1 MTSVAVV
8 GVGSVGG
15 FFAAHAVA
23 AGHDVTLCVRTRF
36 DELVVESIGD
46 VFRSR
51 PRIVVE
57 PAEAPQPEWVLLAT
71 KAHQTEGA
79 RDWLRAFDRAG
90 TRIVVIQNGV
100 EHRDRLR
107 PLVAEAEIVPTVVY
121 CGAEAIAPGHIVHR
135 RNGFLIVEDG
145 AAARGLTE
153 MYEGTRASI
162 RATSD
167 WTSAAW
173 RKLCAN
179 VVANGITAITGERST
194 VMRRPDIQ
202 RLGRELVRECAA
214 VARAE
219 GAHLDDDIAEQVAS
233 QLAGSPEASGTSML
247 YDRLAGRPLEHDAI
261 YGAVVRAGIRHGIP
275 TPLSETMAALLS
287 AVSDAS
293 RADRGRPGP
302 PLGAE

>member
-15 FFAAHAVA
+15 FFAAQAEA

-36 DELVVESIGD
+36 DELVVESRGS
-46 VFRSR
+46 VLRSR
-51 PRIVVE
+51 PRIAVE
-57 PAEAPQPEWVLLAT
+57 PDSVPAPEWVLLAT

-79 RDWLRAFDRAG
+79 QRWLRAFDRFG

-100 EHRDRLR
+100 EHLDRLR
-107 PLVAEAEIVPTVVY
+107 PLVEHAEIVPTVVY

-135 RNGFLIVEDG
+135 RNGFLIVAEG

-153 MYEGTRASI
+153 IYEGTGASI

-194 VMRRPDIQ
+194 VMRRPDLQ
-202 RLGRELVRECAA
+202 QLGRELVRECAA
-214 VARAE
+214 VGRAE
-219 GAHLDDDIAEQVAS
+219 GAHLDDDVAEQVAS
-233 QLAGSPEASGTSML
+233 QLAGSPEESGTSML
-247 YDRLAGRPLEHDAI
+247 YDRLAGRPLEYDAI
-261 YGAVVRAGIRHGIP
+261 YGAVVRAGTRHGIP
-275 TPLSETMAALLS
+275 TPLSQTMAALLA

-293 RADRGRPGP
+293 RPDR
-302 PLGAE
+302 